1 MKDET
6 ERLCGAFGSR
16 EQQMVDK
23 RKRGVGFKM
32 KEILIKNGW
41 IHDAVHRE
49 SYQADI
55 LLADGKIVKLA
66 PGLQADDAMII
77 DASGK
82 QVYPGFVD
90 AHCHIGVDGY
100 AMGFEGD
107 DCNEMTEIL
116 TPELRIIDA
125 VNPQDET
132 FRLAREGGVT
142 CVGTGPGSANVLGGM
157 FAALKTEG
165 KRVDDMIVKF
175 PVAMKCAFGENP
187 KRCYRDKNNYSR
199 MSTAAKLRIALREA
213 QEYMERLEGAKTVQ
227 DRPKYNAKMEA
238 LIPVLRKEIPLKAHA
253 HQANDIFTAIRIA
266 KEFDVKLTLEHCTD
280 GSLIADELAA
290 EGYPV
295 CVGPSF
301 GHATKI
307 ELKNKSF
314 ETPGVLDRAGC
325 RVSIIT
331 DSPVIPQQYL
341 PLCAGLAVKSGMD
354 AFAALQAITI
364 HPAQHLGV
372 DSRVGSLEIGK
383 DADVVIADGDPM
395 LSSTQILYTIIDGKI
410 CFKYE

>member
-1 MKDET
+1 MKA
-6 ERLCGAFGSR
+6 L
-16 EQQMVDK
+16 
-23 RKRGVGFKM
+23 
-32 KEILIKNGW
+32 LIKNGC
-41 IHDAVHRE
+41 IHDAVHEE
-49 SYQADI
+49 SYQAD
-55 LLADGKIVKLA
+55 LLLRDGKIVRIA
-66 PGLQADDAMII
+66 PGIEEADAEVI
-77 DASGK
+77 DASGR

-116 TPELRIIDA
+116 TPELRVIDA

-132 FRLAREGGVT
+132 FKLAREGGVT

-165 KRVDDMIVKF
+165 RRVDDMVVKF

-187 KRCYRDKNNYSR
+187 KRCYKDKNNYSR
-199 MSTAAKLRIALREA
+199 MSTAAKLRVTLREA
-213 QEYMERLEGAKTVQ
+213 QEYQALLGEAKTAKE
-227 DRPKYNAKMEA
+227 RPKYNAKLEA
-238 LIPVLRKEIPLKAHA
+238 LLPVLAGEIPLKAHA

-266 KEFDVKLTLEHCTD
+266 KEFGVKLTLEHCTD

-314 ETPGVLDRAGC
+314 ETPGVLAKAGC

-354 AFAALQAITI
+354 PFAALQAITI
-364 HPAQHLGV
+364 NPAKHLGIE
-372 DSRVGSLEIGK
+372 DRVGSLEEGK
-383 DADVVIADGDPM
+383 DGDVVIADGDPM
-395 LSSTQILYTIIDGKI
+395 ISSTRILYTIIDGKV
-410 CFKYE
+410 CYQE

>member
-1 MKDET
+1 MKA
-6 ERLCGAFGSR
+6 L
-16 EQQMVDK
+16 
-23 RKRGVGFKM
+23 
-32 KEILIKNGW
+32 LIKNGC
-41 IHDAVHRE
+41 IHDAVHEE
-49 SYQADI
+49 SYQAD
-55 LLADGKIVKLA
+55 LLLRDGKIVRIA
-66 PGLQADDAMII
+66 PGIEEADAEVI
-77 DASGK
+77 DASGQ

-116 TPELRIIDA
+116 TPELRVIDA

-132 FRLAREGGVT
+132 FKLAREGGVT

-187 KRCYRDKNNYSR
+187 KRCYKDKNNYSR
-199 MSTAAKLRIALREA
+199 MSTAAKLRVMLREA
-213 QEYMERLEGAKTVQ
+213 QEYQALLGEAKTAKE
-227 DRPKYNAKMEA
+227 RPKYNAKLEA
-238 LIPVLRKEIPLKAHA
+238 LLPVLAGEIPLKAHA

-266 KEFDVKLTLEHCTD
+266 KEFGVKLTLEHCTD

-290 EGYPV
+290 EGFPV

-314 ETPGVLDRAGC
+314 ETPGVLAKAGC

-354 AFAALQAITI
+354 PFAALQAITI
-364 HPAQHLGV
+364 NPAKHLGIE
-372 DSRVGSLEIGK
+372 DRVGSLEEGK
-383 DADVVIADGDPM
+383 DGDVVIADGDPM
-395 LSSTQILYTIIDGKI
+395 ISSTRILYTIIDGKV
-410 CFKYE
+410 CYQE

>member
-1 MKDET
+1 MKA
-6 ERLCGAFGSR
+6 L
-16 EQQMVDK
+16 
-23 RKRGVGFKM
+23 
-32 KEILIKNGW
+32 LIKNGC
-41 IHDAVHRE
+41 IHDAVHEE
-49 SYQADI
+49 SYQAD
-55 LLADGKIVKLA
+55 LLLRDGKIVRIA
-66 PGLQADDAMII
+66 PGIEEADAEVI
-77 DASGK
+77 DASGR

-116 TPELRIIDA
+116 TPELRVIDA

-132 FRLAREGGVT
+132 FKLAREGGVT

-165 KRVDDMIVKF
+165 KRVDDMVVKF

-187 KRCYRDKNNYSR
+187 KRCYKDKNNYSR
-199 MSTAAKLRIALREA
+199 MSTAAKLRVTLREA
-213 QEYMERLEGAKTVQ
+213 QEYQALLGEAKTAKE
-227 DRPKYNAKMEA
+227 RPKYNAKLEA
-238 LIPVLRKEIPLKAHA
+238 LLPVLAGEIPLKAHA

-266 KEFDVKLTLEHCTD
+266 KEFGVKLTLEHCTD

-290 EGYPV
+290 EGFPV

-314 ETPGVLDRAGC
+314 ETPGVLAKAGC

-354 AFAALQAITI
+354 PFAALQAITI
-364 HPAQHLGV
+364 NPAKHLGIE
-372 DSRVGSLEIGK
+372 DRVGSLEEGK
-383 DADVVIADGDPM
+383 DGDVVIADGDPM
-395 LSSTQILYTIIDGKI
+395 ISSTRILYTIIDGKV
-410 CFKYE
+410 CYQE

>member
-1 MKDET
+1 MKA
-6 ERLCGAFGSR
+6 L
-16 EQQMVDK
+16 
-23 RKRGVGFKM
+23 
-32 KEILIKNGW
+32 LIKNGC
-41 IHDAVHRE
+41 IHDAVHEE
-49 SYQADI
+49 SYQAD
-55 LLADGKIVKLA
+55 LLLREGKIVRIA
-66 PGLQADDAMII
+66 PGIEEADAEVI
-77 DASGK
+77 DASGR

-116 TPELRIIDA
+116 TPELRVIDA

-132 FRLAREGGVT
+132 FKLAREGGVT

-187 KRCYRDKNNYSR
+187 KRCYKDKNNYSR
-199 MSTAAKLRIALREA
+199 MSTAAKLRVTLREA
-213 QEYMERLEGAKTVQ
+213 QEYQALLQEAKTAKE
-227 DRPKYNAKMEA
+227 RPKYNAKLEA
-238 LIPVLRKEIPLKAHA
+238 LLPVLAGEIPLKAHA

-266 KEFDVKLTLEHCTD
+266 KEFGVKLTLEHCTD

-290 EGYPV
+290 EGFPV

-314 ETPGVLDRAGC
+314 ETPGVLAKAGC

-354 AFAALQAITI
+354 PFAALQAITI
-364 HPAQHLGV
+364 NPAKHLGIE
-372 DSRVGSLEIGK
+372 DRVGSLEEGK
-383 DADVVIADGDPM
+383 DGDVVIADGDPM
-395 LSSTQILYTIIDGKI
+395 ISSTRILYTIIDGKV
-410 CFKYE
+410 CYQE

>member
-1 MKDET
+1 MKA
-6 ERLCGAFGSR
+6 L
-16 EQQMVDK
+16 
-23 RKRGVGFKM
+23 
-32 KEILIKNGW
+32 LIKNGC
-41 IHDAVHRE
+41 IHDAVHEE
-49 SYQADI
+49 SYQAD
-55 LLADGKIVKLA
+55 LLLRDGKIVRIA
-66 PGLQADDAMII
+66 PGIEEADAEVI
-77 DASGK
+77 DASGR

-116 TPELRIIDA
+116 TPELRVIDA

-132 FRLAREGGVT
+132 FKLAREGGVT

-187 KRCYRDKNNYSR
+187 KRCYKDKNNYSR
-199 MSTAAKLRIALREA
+199 MSTAAKLRVTLREA
-213 QEYMERLEGAKTVQ
+213 QEYQALLQEAKTAK
-227 DRPKYNAKMEA
+227 DRPKYNAKLEA
-238 LIPVLRKEIPLKAHA
+238 LLPVLAGEIPLKAHA

-266 KEFDVKLTLEHCTD
+266 KEFGVKLTLEHCTD

-314 ETPGVLDRAGC
+314 ETPGVLAKAGC

-331 DSPVIPQQYL
+331 DPPVIPQQYL

-354 AFAALQAITI
+354 PFAALQAITI
-364 HPAQHLGV
+364 NPAKHLGIE
-372 DSRVGSLEIGK
+372 DRVGSLEEGK
-383 DADVVIADGDPM
+383 DGDVVIADGDPM
-395 LSSTQILYTIIDGKI
+395 ISSTRILYTIIDGKV
-410 CFKYE
+410 CYQE

>member
-1 MKDET
+1 MK
-6 ERLCGAFGSR
+6 L
-16 EQQMVDK
+16 
-23 RKRGVGFKM
+23 
-32 KEILIKNGW
+32 LIKNGCV
-41 IHDAVHRE
+41 HDAVHE
-49 SYQADI
+49 EGYCADI
-55 LLADGKIVKLA
+55 LIEDGKIA
-66 PGLQADDAMII
+66 QIADGIAEDGAQVI
-77 DASGK
+77 DAAGC

-116 TPELRIIDA
+116 TPELRVIDA

-165 KRVDDMIVKF
+165 KRVDDMIVRF

-187 KRCYRDKNNYSR
+187 KRCYKDKNNYSR
-199 MSTAAKLRIALREA
+199 MSTAAKLRVALREA
-213 QEYMERLEGAKTVQ
+213 QEYQERLQAAKTVSE
-227 DRPKYNAKMEA
+227 RPKYNAKLEA
-238 LIPVLRKEIPLKAHA
+238 LLPVLNREIPLKAHA

-266 KEFDVKLTLEHCTD
+266 REFHVKLTLEHCTD

-290 EGYPV
+290 EGFPV

-307 ELKNKSF
+307 ELRNKSF

-341 PLCAGLAVKSGMD
+341 ALCAGLAVKSGMD
-354 AFAALQAITI
+354 EFAALQAITI
-364 HPAQHLGV
+364 NPALHLGIG
-372 DSRVGSLEIGK
+372 DRVGSLETGK
-383 DADVVIADGDPM
+383 DGDVVITDGNPM
-395 LSSTQILYTIIDGKI
+395 VSDTKVLWTVIDGKVVYQKRQE
-410 CFKYE
+410 CL

>member
-1 MKDET
+1 MKA
-6 ERLCGAFGSR
+6 L
-16 EQQMVDK
+16 
-23 RKRGVGFKM
+23 
-32 KEILIKNGW
+32 LIKNGC
-41 IHDAVHRE
+41 IHDAVHEE
-49 SYQADI
+49 SYQAD
-55 LLADGKIVKLA
+55 LLLRDGKIVRIA
-66 PGLQADDAMII
+66 PGIEEADAEVI
-77 DASGK
+77 DASGR

-116 TPELRIIDA
+116 TPELRVIDA

-132 FRLAREGGVT
+132 FKLAREGGVT

-187 KRCYRDKNNYSR
+187 KRCYKDKNNYSR
-199 MSTAAKLRIALREA
+199 MSTAAKLRVTLREA
-213 QEYMERLEGAKTVQ
+213 QEYQALLGEAKTAK
-227 DRPKYNAKMEA
+227 DRPKYNAKLEA
-238 LIPVLRKEIPLKAHA
+238 LLPVLAGEIPLKAHA

-266 KEFDVKLTLEHCTD
+266 KEFGVKLTLEHCTD

-290 EGYPV
+290 EGFSV

-314 ETPGVLDRAGC
+314 ETPGVLAKAGC

-354 AFAALQAITI
+354 PFAALQAITI
-364 HPAQHLGV
+364 NPAKHLGIE
-372 DSRVGSLEIGK
+372 DRVGSLEEGK
-383 DADVVIADGDPM
+383 DGDVVIADGDPM
-395 LSSTQILYTIIDGKI
+395 ISSTRILYTIIDGKV
-410 CFKYE
+410 CYQE

>member
-1 MKDET
+1 MKA
-6 ERLCGAFGSR
+6 L
-16 EQQMVDK
+16 
-23 RKRGVGFKM
+23 
-32 KEILIKNGW
+32 LIKNGC
-41 IHDAVHRE
+41 IHDAVHEE
-49 SYQADI
+49 SYQAD
-55 LLADGKIVKLA
+55 LLLRDGKIVRIA
-66 PGLQADDAMII
+66 PGIEEADAEVI
-77 DASGK
+77 DASGR

-116 TPELRIIDA
+116 TPELRVIDA

-132 FRLAREGGVT
+132 FKLAREGGVT

-187 KRCYRDKNNYSR
+187 KRCYKDKNNYSR
-199 MSTAAKLRIALREA
+199 MSTAAKLRVTLREA
-213 QEYMERLEGAKTVQ
+213 QEYQALLGEAKTAKE
-227 DRPKYNAKMEA
+227 RPKYNAKLEA
-238 LIPVLRKEIPLKAHA
+238 LLPVLAGEIPLKAHA

-266 KEFDVKLTLEHCTD
+266 KEFGVKLTLEHCTD

-290 EGYPV
+290 EGFPV

-314 ETPGVLDRAGC
+314 ETPGVLAKAGC

-354 AFAALQAITI
+354 PFAALQAITI
-364 HPAQHLGV
+364 NPAKHLGIE
-372 DSRVGSLEIGK
+372 DRVGSLEEGK
-383 DADVVIADGDPM
+383 DGDVVIADGDPM
-395 LSSTQILYTIIDGKI
+395 ISSTRILYTIIDGKV
-410 CFKYE
+410 CYQE